1 MPDPFDNP
9 TEAIVHLAHELK
21 DLEHRAIA
29 VYEPIVKAIISN
41 SLIDVDH
48 IDQTLDGLL
57 GFAGSDDGL
66 RLFKTLCRHYWQI
79 DQAATASYIHS
90 YRDMWDSEEP
100 DAEQTNNPETL

>member
-29 VYEPIVKAIISN
+29 VYEPIVNTIIASRSN
-41 SLIDVDH
+41 DVGH
-48 IDQTLDGLL
+48 IEQTLDGLL

-66 RLFKTLCRHYWQI
+66 RLFKSLCRHY
-79 DQAATASYIHS
+79 
-90 YRDMWDSEEP
+90 
-100 DAEQTNNPETL
+100 